1 MFGPESKLFPR
12 ASKLKGPGNSQYP
25 GQQEG
30 DIPNWKEKYVYA
42 LDREVMD
49 LNTGLYYRCI
59 QEHTASEIFAN
70 DLINGYWILMISGGS
85 SSVKYSNVC
94 FVDPFSGVDGTALPG
109 RFDLP
114 FLTPEAAL
122 LAANALAPT
131 LHSRAM
137 VWIRKGVYTSVQA
150 NAYNNVD
157 VYCEPGVVFN
167 SYFTLTDQF
176 VGATNFNWYGS
187 AKWDLGMSSSAFKWM
202 NASTILVEGDS
213 FVNSGPI
220 SLCYNV
226 LVGTSNVTYNFNSM
240 ESTQTL
246 GTGYAFSWRNNC
258 NGTVNVKNYIKSN
271 QVSHDIRA
279 GHFGNVLINC
289 PKNILTAYNLYGGG
303 FKCLVYSNAGT
314 VDSNFT
320 INGDL
325 ISETPN
331 LGSSTTLVLQF
342 LGCSATININGNIY
356 SNDIR
361 GIFQASSSVN
371 AKIIVNGSIFSN
383 YIPVVLSSAGSIYLR
398 NGIACLKDVIGA
410 LNVIYITSTGSLW
423 IQNYSLNNQFN
434 SDVISQLSKNS
445 KIYMLNVQSEGALAA
460 VGLYFINAIDPGTL
474 DQFTNC
480 VSNLKLNPNVANQL
494 AQGFIYDALLKTP
507 KF

>member
-1 MFGPESKLFPR
+1 MLNNLSNFFNIITGKMIKKVPE
-12 ASKLKGPGNSQYP
+12 NS
-25 GQQEG
+25 
-30 DIPNWKEKYVYA
+30 
-42 LDREVMD
+42 
-49 LNTGLYYRCI
+49 
-59 QEHTASEIFAN
+59 
-70 DLINGYWILMISGGS
+70 DLIPLGTRDTRYGGS
-85 SSVKYSNVC
+85 YKPTAISVEDFIAAIGSTVNYSNVC
-94 FVDPFSGVDGTALPG
+94 FVDPVQGDNATAMPGDFTKPYLTIATALS
-109 RFDLP
+109 
-114 FLTPEAAL
+114 
-122 LAANALAPT
+122 AANALAPT
-131 LHSRAM
+131 LHRRAM
-137 VWIRKGVYTSVQA
+137 VWIRKGVYLSVQA

-167 SYFTLTDQF
+167 SNFTLTDQV
-176 VGATNFNWYGS
+176 VGATNFNWYGF
-187 AKWDLGMSSSAFKWM
+187 AKWDLGMSSTAFKWM

-220 SLCYNV
+220 SICYNV
-226 LVGTSNVTYNFNSM
+226 VVGTSNVTYNFNSM

-246 GTGYAFSWRNNC
+246 GTGYAFSWRNSC

-279 GHFGNVLINC
+279 AHLGNVLINC

-314 VDSNFT
+314 DGSNFT

-361 GIFQASSSVN
+361 GIYQASSSVN

-383 YIPVVLSSAGSIYLR
+383 YIPVVLASAASIYLR

-423 IQNYSLNNQFN
+423 IQNYSLNNMFS
-434 SDVISQLSKNS
+434 SDVISQLSNTS
-445 KIYMLNVQSEGALAA
+445 KIYMLNVQSEGISAGG
-460 VGLYFINAIDPGTL
+460 VLYFINATVAGTIN
-474 DQFTNC
+474 QFTNC
-480 VSNLKLNPNVANQL
+480 VSNLKLNSNVTNEL
-494 AQGFIYDALLKTP
+494 AQGFIYDTLLKTP

>member
-1 MFGPESKLFPR
+1 ML
-12 ASKLKGPGNSQYP
+12 NN
-25 GQQEG
+25 
-30 DIPNWKEKYVYA
+30 IPNFF
-42 LDREVMD
+42 
-49 LNTGLYYRCI
+49 NIITGKMI
-59 QEHTASEIFAN
+59 KKVPENS
-70 DLINGYWILMISGGS
+70 DLIPLGTRDTRYGGSYKPTAITVEDFIAAIGGGS
-85 SSVKYSNVC
+85 STVNYSNVC
-94 FVDPFSGVDGTALPG
+94 FVDPFAGVDGTALPG

-114 FLTPEAAL
+114 FLTIEAAL

-167 SYFTLTDQF
+167 SYFTLTDQV
-176 VGATNFNWYGS
+176 VGATNFNWYGY
-187 AKWDLGMSSSAFKWM
+187 AKWDLTMSSVAFKWM
-202 NASTILVEGDS
+202 NASKILIEGDS
-213 FVNSGPI
+213 FINMGAI
-220 SLCYNV
+220 SICYNV
-226 LVGTSNVTYNFNSM
+226 VVGTSDITYNFNSM
-240 ESTQTL
+240 ESSQTL

-279 GHFGNVLINC
+279 GHVGNVLINC
-289 PKNILTAYNLYGGG
+289 PKNILTATNVYGGG

-314 VDSNFT
+314 DNSNFT

-331 LGSSTTLVLQF
+331 LGSSTALVLQF

-361 GIFQASSSVN
+361 GIYQASSSVN

-383 YIPVVLSSAGSIYLR
+383 YIPVVLASAASIYLR

-423 IQNYSLNNQFN
+423 IQNYSLNNMFN

-445 KIYMLNVQSEGALAA
+445 KIYMLNVQSEGITAG
-460 VGLYFINAIDPGTL
+460 GLVNFINATVAGTIN
-474 DQFTNC
+474 QFTNC
-480 VSNLKLNPNVANQL
+480 VSNLKLNSNVANEL

>member
-1 MFGPESKLFPR
+1 MLNNLTNFFNIITGKMIKKVPE
-12 ASKLKGPGNSQYP
+12 NS
-25 GQQEG
+25 
-30 DIPNWKEKYVYA
+30 
-42 LDREVMD
+42 
-49 LNTGLYYRCI
+49 
-59 QEHTASEIFAN
+59 
-70 DLINGYWILMISGGS
+70 DLIPLGTRDTRYGGS
-85 SSVKYSNVC
+85 YKPTAISVVDFIAAIGSTVNYSNVC
-94 FVDPFSGVDGTALPG
+94 FVDPVQGDNATAMPGDFTKPYLTIETALS
-109 RFDLP
+109 
-114 FLTPEAAL
+114 
-122 LAANALAPT
+122 AANTLAPT
-131 LHSRAM
+131 LHRRAM
-137 VWIRKGVYTSVQA
+137 VWIRKGVYSSVQA

-167 SYFTLTDQF
+167 SYFTLSDEF

-202 NASTILVEGDS
+202 NASKILIEGDS
-213 FVNSGPI
+213 FINMGAI
-220 SLCYNV
+220 SICYNV
-226 LVGTSNVTYNFNSM
+226 VVGTSYITYNFNSM

-246 GTGYAFSWRNNC
+246 GTGYAFTWRNNC

-279 GHFGNVLINC
+279 THLGKVLINC

-361 GIFQASSSVN
+361 GIYQASSSVN

-383 YIPVVLSSAGSIYLR
+383 YIPVVLASAASIYLR
-398 NGIACLKDVIGA
+398 NGIACLKDIIGA
-410 LNVIYITSTGSLW
+410 LNVIYITSTGNLW

-434 SDVISQLSKNS
+434 SDVISQLSNTS
-445 KIYMLNVQSEGALAA
+445 KIYMLNVQSEGISAGG
-460 VGLYFINAIDPGTL
+460 VLYFINATVAGTL

-480 VSNLKLNPNVANQL
+480 VSNLKLNSNVANEL
-494 AQGFIYDALLKTP
+494 AQGFIYDTLLKTP